1 MKRTGLLT
9 FNGGMNNVKPIHLLA
24 ESEAA
29 LVQNLYLS
37 DTGMWTDIG
46 KPEVLANEGTGVLK
60 RAHKIVYW
68 KPAITLADA
77 IDDFVYIV
85 FYTTGEVKL
94 VYRYQV
100 HESKEWKSH
109 LLKEDVSYQ
118 DVQVAFDDNQFLW
131 VDGRINSKTV
141 RVVIDADGAIKVSI
155 IGVVRPLYKPE
166 VVGVGFSNKNDE
178 GTGIKRGKIFLIC
191 YTYVNDREDES
202 NPSPVAVVDDLQY
215 YSRGY
220 YEKGG
225 EQYYY
230 PITGGKYYHDNNI
243 TGSITNIDIK
253 AKVDYDG
260 IRRINVYLAEADYP
274 ETVIPPTGFRLIT
287 SKIVPRK
294 TSIADVVIAM
304 PASMIIASY
313 ENDTAPKGDAIT
325 LTGGTAFIGNSVNDL
340 GLPHPVAEIWRITLS
355 NLNKFNYTNRWIRID
370 LFTENIRDMITQD
383 VVEGIPDWRLEDIK
397 LFRMIDS
404 DMITPLELFYY
415 EEPGTDVHRIHKK
428 IEVSRGGI
436 AGTKAYTD
444 IYLPIPD
451 KAYRVEAVNAG
462 ALGNDYILEM
472 KRGTLRADLLID
484 EDSGDIITVIAKKH
498 IDNIGIK
505 LIAPGT
511 MSSLKL
517 DLKEDVPKEYRIEI
531 TLGTDMHGEVYST
544 AGDIVNLIIA
554 EIAGT
559 LSGIVSSVD
568 TPSYGT
574 FDSYRVLSDDNNM
587 DESQLFECSTTAEI
601 IANYI
606 IVYLGYK
613 VADGAITATMA
624 DVANAINNTPDV
636 NDAVSFVSTEQLEA
650 MAIVLAQQQFTGG
663 ADPIDSQVASGDQIL
678 TSMLS
683 WIRIP
688 QIPAYQ
694 DKSIYLVKFAESPTK
709 VDNEFVPLVV
719 RNPIGNQLL
728 LSRFYR
734 DKFVRNPIPNE
745 ETYVASGYDISDILQ
760 LDNTEMEG
768 YAKKNAASLLTPIEG
783 IENDLSIIISEIIR
797 YDERAN
803 GTFGGAAAVRH
814 NVNALNRNIMNRR
827 FSCGANLVEKGY
839 MWGSTVIP
847 NSVEVPN
854 NAKIYICNLSAEVI
868 VELHVLEIPLISA
881 YIRQH
886 NNDWRLYIEV
896 PNSATIM
903 IPLDGSLGI
912 TAGVGERIHVVV
924 SWDGDKMYDGVPSGS
939 SYSSFQ
945 KISVGILARGQF
957 KGFSFYAVNN
967 IDTSKKMAYV
977 DRTKYPAMFG
987 LRTGVALKD
996 DWQLLSVLRTMP
1008 LFPTSSIGALDK
1020 FEVLVYPDQPN
1031 GIVYINNNITI
1042 EKMSTIQDTS
1052 PGRIQWGAYGVMPDL
1067 NEYNI
1072 HEDIMGLCPIKSF
1085 QPTDEH
1091 NTILVFT
1098 RENTYILA
1106 LLGDSANSCTVIKQL
1121 NGIGLV
1127 ERGALCATHTGVAWL
1142 SQQGIMHITSEGTE
1156 NLTRGRIDV
1165 KHITSLIYDTERNW
1179 LWARGKD
1186 SQGNQHTYVYQLY
1199 EMLWWQYSGS
1209 VHPDDFVGTLDD
1221 NLAWVCYA
1229 DKNIYKEGSVG
1240 YAKDEHNPTLIKT
1253 RAIALQKKLSR
1264 IKLIGDLR
1272 GGQYKLKARLY
1283 SDKITEYKETGDF
1296 DTNMNSPTAI
1306 PGLAADYVQLDIKE
1320 TNKAIALSLEYEDGV
1335 KR

>member
-100 HESKEWKSH
+100 HESKKWKSH

-131 VDGRINSKTV
+131 VDGRMNNKTV
-141 RVVIDADGAIKVSI
+141 RVIIDIDKSIVIST

-166 VVGVGFSNKNDE
+166 VVNVGFSNRDDE
-178 GTGIKRGKIFLIC
+178 GTAIKRGKIFLIC
-191 YTYVNDREDES
+191 YTYVNDKEEES
-202 NPSPVAVVDDLQY
+202 NPSPVMVVDDLQY

-220 YEKGG
+220 YELDG

-230 PITGGKYYHDNNI
+230 PITGGTYHHDKNI

-253 AKVDYDG
+253 AKIDYEG

-274 ETVIPPTGFRLIT
+274 ETIIPPTGFRLIT

-294 TSIADVVIAM
+294 TAKTDVVIAM
-304 PASMIIASY
+304 PASMIVASY
-313 ENDTAPKGDAIT
+313 ENDIAPRGDAVT

-340 GLPHPVAEIWRITLS
+340 DLPHEVESIWRITLS
-355 NLNKFNYTNRWIRID
+355 NLNKFNYTNKWIRMD
-370 LFTENIRDMITQD
+370 LFGENMKNLITQD
-383 VVEGIPDWRLEDIK
+383 VFEGVDDFKRAQLK
-397 LFRMIDS
+397 RFRMMDS
-404 DMITPLELFYY
+404 DMTTPLEVFYY
-415 EEPGTDVHRIHKK
+415 KDDGGGGYGWKLHKNIK
-428 IEVSRGGI
+428 KYIDYEGVR
-436 AGTKAYTD
+436 AYTD
-444 IYLPIPD
+444 IHLPIPNQD
-451 KAYRVEAVNAG
+451 YRVEAIDPGIAG
-462 ALGNDYILEM
+462 NNYTLKM
-472 KRGTLRADLLID
+472 KRGVTQGELLID
-484 EDSGDIITVIAKKH
+484 EESGDTITAIADESV
-498 IDNIGIK
+498 DNVGIRLVDPK
-505 LIAPGT
+505 QEN
-511 MSSLKL
+511 SNLKV
-517 DLKEDVPKEYRIEI
+517 DLKENNPGEYRIDI
-531 TLGTDMHGEVYST
+531 ILATDSSGSVSATAQEVVDLIRIEA
-544 AGDIVNLIIA
+544 AGSLAGIISNA
-554 EIAGT
+554 ET
-559 LSGIVSSVD
+559 S
-568 TPSYGT
+568 SYGT
-574 FDSYRVLSDDNNM
+574 FDENRVLKNSNDM
-587 DESQLFECSTTAEI
+587 DKYRLFECSTTAEI
-601 IANYI
+601 AGNDIT
-606 IVYLGYK
+606 VHLGYR
-613 VADGAITATMA
+613 VGEMTITAIMA
-624 DVANAINNTPDV
+624 DVKNAINSTPDV
-636 NDAVSFVSTEQLEA
+636 MDAVRFVSTEQLD
-650 MAIVLAQQQFTGG
+650 AIAIPVAQQQFAGG
-663 ADPIDSQVASGDQIL
+663 VNPGSPPIDTDTVRIE
-678 TSMLS
+678 MLS

-688 QIPAYQ
+688 QMLAHQ
-694 DKSIYLVKFAESPTK
+694 DKSIYLVLFSELPTK
-709 VDNEFVPLVV
+709 IENEFVPLVV
-719 RNPIGNQLL
+719 SNPSGEEMLL
-728 LSRFYR
+728 RHFYR

-745 ETYVASGYDISDILQ
+745 ETYVASGYNISEILQ
-760 LDNTEMEG
+760 IDSLETEG
-768 YAKKNAASLLTPIEG
+768 YSKKNAASLIAPIDGVEHDYN
-783 IENDLSIIISEIIR
+783 IVEDEVTR
-797 YDERAN
+797 YDEKAN
-803 GTFGGAAAVRH
+803 GTLTGGAYVPAVFH
-814 NVNALNRNIMNRR
+814 PTNAMHRNIGAHRHFR
-827 FSCGANLVEKGY
+827 CGVRLAEKGY

-847 NSVEVPN
+847 EDGEIPN
-854 NAKIYICNLSAEVI
+854 HERVYICGLAPSNLA
-868 VELHVLEIPLISA
+868 VLYVAAYLRKVNGLWKMTIETQNVTTSTPLT
-881 YIRQH
+881 
-886 NNDWRLYIEV
+886 V
-896 PNSATIM
+896 F
-903 IPLDGSLGI
+903 GI
-912 TAGVGERIHVVV
+912 GEYGTGAGERIHVVV
-924 SWDGDKMYDGVPSGS
+924 SWDGDKLYEGS
-939 SYSSFQ
+939 SSGTGYSPFMDV
-945 KISVGILARGQF
+945 KCGILARGKF
-957 KGFSFYAVNN
+957 VWHEFVSVNN
-967 IDTSKKMAYV
+967 IDTSEKMTYIDKA
-977 DRTKYPAMFG
+977 KLPAMFG

-1008 LFPTSSIGALDK
+1008 VFPTSSIGALDR
-1020 FEVLVYPDQPN
+1020 FEGIGETSQ
-1031 GIVYINNNITI
+1031 IVYLNNNISI
-1042 EKMSTIQDTS
+1042 ERMSVAEDTT
-1052 PGRIQWGAYGVMPDL
+1052 PGRIQWGAYGAMPDL

-1098 RENTYILA
+1098 RDNTYILA

-1264 IKLIGDLR
+1264 IKLIGDLG

-1283 SDKITEYKETGDF
+1283 SDKITGYKETGDF